1 METTKMNTNDTAAE
15 IAAMPETLAE
25 TLPAV
30 RVAEPINTQVM
41 PGFTTGANWELA
53 QRIAKAFAAS
63 DMVPQSYRGNVQN
76 CIIALDMANRMGA
89 SPFMV
94 MQNLYI
100 VHGTPGWSSKFLI
113 ASFNQSGRF
122 SAIRYEWSADRSEC
136 TAWAIEKATG
146 ERIIGPKVTM
156 EIAKAEGWS
165 TKNGS
170 KWKTMPD
177 LMLMYRAAAF
187 LVRTYAPEIAMG
199 FLTAEEAEDIAPAKV
214 APAVSIRFSPAQ
226 MAQAKAEIASGN
238 ATAEGIA
245 ERFPTLAADQIAEL
259 KSVNAQ

>member
-1 METTKMNTNDTAAE
+1 MPNDNAVAV
-15 IAAMPETLAE
+15 APSV
-25 TLPAV
+25 PAV
-30 RVAEPINTQVM
+30 A
-41 PGFTTGANWELA
+41 FTPRDAFELA
-53 QRIAKAFAAS
+53 AREAKVYSQSTLVPTQYQDNAA
-63 DMVPQSYRGNVQN
+63 N
-76 CIIALDMANRMGA
+76 CLIALNMAKRIGA
-89 SPFMV
+89 DPLMT
-94 MQNLYI
+94 MQSLYI
-100 VHGTPGWSSKFLI
+100 VHGRPGWSGQFLI
-113 ASFNQSGRF
+113 ASFNQCGRF
-122 SAIRYEWSADRSEC
+122 SAMRFEWKGAEGKDDYGCRAYATER
-136 TAWAIEKATG
+136 ATG
-146 ERIIGPKVTM
+146 EKIVGPWVTWKM
-156 EIAKAEGWS
+156 VKAEGWEA
-165 TKNGS
+165 KNGS

-199 FLTAEEAEDIAPAKV
+199 FLTAEEAEDIAPTKT